1 LFRERPQPGSR
12 ISNGGDIL
20 PDVDGRSAVARR
32 YRDIAAQII
41 TDIGGASQCG
51 EAAPLTPRWTS
62 SLTWAAAASILRSWR
77 RAGSPAVPHDPA
89 HAYGPP
95 GERAVMPGGKGMRQ
109 SGLPHRSI
117 SLLQEFYSRSLPL
130 A

>member
-1 LFRERPQPGSR
+1 MAKSAKENPGGSPRLVPRKAPARSR

-20 PDVDGRSAVARR
+20 P
-32 YRDIAAQII
+32 
-41 TDIGGASQCG
+41 
-51 EAAPLTPRWTS
+51 
-62 SLTWAAAASILRSWR
+62 
-77 RAGSPAVPHDPA
+77 DPA

-117 SLLQEFYSRSLPL
+117 SLLQEFYSRPLPL